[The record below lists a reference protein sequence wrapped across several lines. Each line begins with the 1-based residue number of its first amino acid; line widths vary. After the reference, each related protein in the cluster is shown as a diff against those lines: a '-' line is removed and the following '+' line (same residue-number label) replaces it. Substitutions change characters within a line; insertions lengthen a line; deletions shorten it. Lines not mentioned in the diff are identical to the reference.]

1 MLSGILYENDTVGP
15 QSFKIVHFITIF
27 YQTLWKAES
36 WNYVLRVGAWLPVT
50 TTAPGSTTMSEFH
63 RLVENEIPR
72 LRRYARALTRDS
84 IRADDLVQ
92 DTLVRGIAKAHL
104 WQAGSDIRA
113 WLFTI
118 MHNQYVNNIRH
129 AMREEATVDVDQVA
143 STLVATSDPTAA
155 RELSELDHALGYLSK
170 GQREVVLLVGL
181 EGMSYDE
188 AAKILRVPIGTIRSR
203 LGRAREA
210 LRLLMGIDEG
220 TECGRRVAAEPDPQG
235 GLAA

>member
-1 MLSGILYENDTVGP
+1 
-15 QSFKIVHFITIF
+15 
-27 YQTLWKAES
+27 
-36 WNYVLRVGAWLPVT
+36 
-50 TTAPGSTTMSEFH
+50 MSEFH
-63 RLVENEIPR
+63 RLVESEIPR

-84 IRADDLVQ
+84 NRADDLVQ

-104 WQAGSDIRA
+104 WQAGTDIRA

-129 AMREEATVDVDQVA
+129 TMREQATVDIDQVA
-143 STLVATSDPTAA
+143 STLVAATDPTVS
-155 RELSELDHALGYLSK
+155 RQQSELDRALGYLSK

-188 AAKILRVPIGTIRSR
+188 AAKILRVPIGTVRSR

-210 LRLLMGIDEG
+210 LRVLMGIDED
-220 TECGRRVAAEPDPQG
+220 TECAPRVARRRPPLEG